1 MEDKERFNLVKTI
14 RNIALEDGVDSITI
28 DKLEVNPSI
37 EKAILK
43 RYFTDDEQ
51 VAKGI
56 FENEQQAFERIF
68 NDEHFESNNSIDML
82 LAVSRL
88 IAKNFSYLTPS
99 LYHHY
104 QKKYPDIF
112 RGYFNSRANS
122 VFNRIRENL
131 TNGMQQGY
139 YRNDLSV
146 ELVARGY
153 ISRLIDL
160 YDPAN
165 FPAEEF
171 SFDTFF
177 NQMFETFVLS
187 IVTEKGKRYWET
199 KRLKK

>member
-1 MEDKERFNLVKTI
+1 MEDKERFNLIKTI
-14 RNIALEDGVDSITI
+14 RNIAREEGADSITI

-37 EKAILK
+37 EKSTLK
-43 RYFTDDEQ
+43 RYFTDDEE
-51 VAKGI
+51 VARGI
-56 FENEQQAFERIF
+56 FQNEQQAFEKIF

-112 RGYFNSRANS
+112 RGYFNNRANS

-153 ISRLIDL
+153 ISRMIDL
-160 YDPAN
+160 YNPAN
-165 FPAEEF
+165 FPAENF
-171 SFDTFF
+171 SFDAFF

-199 KRLKK
+199 KRLKQ